1 MQQVKKGDCV
11 TIEYEGTLQDGQIFE
26 TTSDVGPL
34 EFKVGDNEVMP
45 AFEETIVGMA
55 VGETRTLELSPE
67 QAYGQRQKELVQSFA
82 PTSFDEGIDP
92 KPGMVLGMNIERE
105 GKSERLPG
113 LVTEVGDDE
122 VTIDFNHP
130 LAGQTLI
137 FKITL
142 QEINEN
148 PNGND
153 GPPAPDNGCSSGCTG
168 CN

>member
-1 MQQVKKGDCV
+1 MQRVKKGDRV
-11 TIEYEGTLQDGQIFE
+11 TIEYEGTLRGGQIFE

-34 EFKVGDNEVMP
+34 EFEVGDNEVLP

-67 QAYGQRQKELVQSFA
+67 QAYGPRQEELVQSFA
-82 PTSFDEGIDP
+82 PTSFGEGIDP
-92 KPGMVLGMNIERE
+92 KLGMVLGMNVERE

-113 LVTEVGDDE
+113 LITEVGNDK

-148 PNGND
+148 PNGN
-153 GPPAPDNGCSSGCTG
+153 PAPDNGCSSGCSG